1 METKIYKIDTME
13 EAGQALKNG
22 QIVAFPTETV
32 YGLGAIATNQEAVAS
47 VYQVK
52 GRPSDNPLIVHVS
65 SIDQVTEVVESFPA
79 EAEKLIE
86 AFWPGPL
93 TIILPVKEGIFAPSV
108 TGGRKTVAFRMPDH
122 PLALA
127 LIQACQEPIVGPSA
141 NKSGRPSPTKV
152 SHVMD
157 DFNGKIAGICDGGM
171 TRIGLESTVIDLS
184 DTENISILRP
194 GFVSREAIEKVLGV
208 SVLMVTEKDLQ
219 KMDASPQAPGMKY
232 RHYAPE
238 TPVLAVA
245 SNLEGWESQVKD
257 LNNQGKTI
265 AILANQTIIKHL
277 QSQVHATFSLGQEG
291 DIKSM
296 ARLLFDGLRQLDKSG
311 AQIILVEASQDS
323 QLGLAYMN
331 RLKKAV
337 KAD

>member
-1 METKIYKIDTME
+1 METKIYTIETIE

-32 YGLGAIATNQEAVAS
+32 YGLGAIASNEQAVSS

-65 SIDQVTEVVESFPA
+65 TIEQVIKVVESFPLA
-79 EAEKLIE
+79 AKKLTNV
-86 AFWPGPL
+86 FWPGPL
-93 TIILPVKEGIFAPSV
+93 TIILPVREGVFAPSV

-122 PLALA
+122 SLALA
-127 LIQACQEPIVGPSA
+127 LISACQEPIVGPSA

-157 DFNGKIAGICDGGM
+157 DFDGQIAGICDGGM
-171 TRIGLESTVIDLS
+171 TQIGLESTVLDLS
-184 DTENISILRP
+184 DPEQFSILRP
-194 GFVSREAIEKVLGV
+194 GFVSREAIEEVLGLNIHV
-208 SVLMVTEKDLQ
+208 ASEKESAAKDE
-219 KMDASPQAPGMKY
+219 APRAPGMKY

-238 TPVLAVA
+238 TPVMALSPNGDAWQA
-245 SNLEGWESQVKD
+245 HIKS
-257 LNNQGKTI
+257 LNKQGNKI
-265 AILANQTIIKHL
+265 AILANQTLVDHFA
-277 QSQVHATFSLGQEG
+277 SQVHATYSLGQEG
-291 DIKSM
+291 DIQSM
-296 ARLLFDGLRQLDKSG
+296 AHHLFDGLRQLDKSG
-311 AQIILVEASQDS
+311 AQVILVESSEDS

>member
-1 METKIYKIDTME
+1 MDTKIYTIDTIE
-13 EAGQALKNG
+13 EAGQALRNG

-32 YGLGAIATNQEAVAS
+32 YGLGAVASNEKAVAS

-65 SIDQVTEVVESFPA
+65 SVDQVTAVVESFPTVA
-79 EAEKLIE
+79 KKLTD

-127 LIQACQEPIVGPSA
+127 LINACQEPIVGPSA

-157 DFNGKIAGICDGGM
+157 DFDGQIAGVCDGGM
-171 TRIGLESTVIDLS
+171 THIGLESTVLDVSAPDKL
-184 DTENISILRP
+184 SILRP
-194 GFVSREAIEKVLGV
+194 GFVSKEAIEDALGLNVQVV
-208 SVLMVTEKDLQ
+208 SEQEAAVEDE
-219 KMDASPQAPGMKY
+219 APRAPGMKY

-238 TPVLAVA
+238 TPVMAMV
-245 SNLEGWESQVKD
+245 SNGNVWQEQVKI
-257 LNNQGKTI
+257 LNEQGKKI
-265 AILANQTIIKHL
+265 ALLANQTLIDQL
-277 QSQVHATFSLGQEG
+277 STQVHATYSLGQEG
-291 DIKSM
+291 DIQSM
-296 ARLLFDGLRQLDKSG
+296 AHHLFDGLRQLDKSG
-311 AQIILVEASQDS
+311 AQIILVESSDDS